1 MSRSEIGVKAN
12 LVSELLMISYF
23 FIDLL
28 LKKFI
33 FKGEDIW
40 ITFIILFA
48 FWACDFMSNKKYND
62 LVDEASKLMLLK
74 VNQIASK
81 IMLYSI
87 FVIAVFFSANHTRG
101 LDISNLDIGIILL
114 AVLFIQSLSKLI
126 LYIYFDKR
134 GICN

>member
-48 FWACDFMSNKKYND
+48 FWACDFMYNKKYND

>member
-1 MSRSEIGVKAN
+1 MSRSKLGVKAN
-12 LVSELLMISYF
+12 LVSEFLMLSYL

-33 FKGEDIW
+33 FKGEGIW
-40 ITFIILFA
+40 ITFIILLV
-48 FWACDFMSNKKYND
+48 FWAFDSMYNKKYND
-62 LVDEASKLMLLK
+62 LIDEASKLMLLK
-74 VNQIASK
+74 VDQIASK
-81 IMLYSI
+81 IMLYSM
-87 FVIAVFFSANHTRG
+87 FVIAVLFSANHARD

-114 AVLFIQSLSKLI
+114 AVLFIQSLAKLI

>member
-48 FWACDFMSNKKYND
+48 FWACDFMYNKKYND

-101 LDISNLDIGIILL
+101 LDILNLDIGIILL

-126 LYIYFDKR
+126 LHIYFDKR

>member
-1 MSRSEIGVKAN
+1 MSRSELGVKAN
-12 LVSELLMISYF
+12 LVSELLMLSYF

-33 FKGEDIW
+33 FKGEGIW
-40 ITFIILFA
+40 VTFIILLA
-48 FWACDFMSNKKYND
+48 FWACDFMYNKKYND
-62 LVDEASKLMLLK
+62 LVDEASKFMLLK
-74 VNQIASK
+74 VDQIASK

-87 FVIAVFFSANHTRG
+87 FVIAVFFSANHTRA
-101 LDISNLDIGIILL
+101 LDISNLDIGIILI

>member
-1 MSRSEIGVKAN
+1 MSRSELGVKAN
-12 LVSELLMISYF
+12 LVSELLMLSYF

-28 LKKFI
+28 LQKFI
-33 FKGEDIW
+33 FKGEGIW
-40 ITFIILFA
+40 VTFIILLA
-48 FWACDFMSNKKYND
+48 FWACDFMYNKKYND

-74 VNQIASK
+74 VDQIASK
-81 IMLYSI
+81 IMLYSM
-87 FVIAVFFSANHTRG
+87 FVIAVFFSANHTRA

-126 LYIYFDKR
+126 LYIYFDKK